1 MMGGCRGP
9 RVDSGH
15 GSCYY
20 PIMPPPPQ
28 VLCKDMIALLSD
40 PGRTWVQDKV
50 AALQPAFSSDVLQ
63 QAYSAASRHA
73 GKAAVASEGAM
84 RLFEAAGAATGEW
97 TVLDLVRA
105 CLLLAAAECLG
116 REEFISRVEE
126 ILRYSDGREQ
136 ASLLKSLPFLPYP
149 DAWLR
154 HAREACRANTL
165 HVFEAIA
172 CGNSYPARHFDRDSM
187 NQLIMK
193 AVFLGVALR
202 RVVGIDETANAE
214 RSRIA
219 LDFSEERAAAGRAIP
234 HDLWRL
240 VGKEDSAR
248 SLRALQTVLN
258 AKESAARIAAAM
270 ALAAHP
276 AAEAKANVKAAL
288 QSEMDEQVAA
298 AMQEALA
305 GRVDWSVVNPV

>member
-1 MMGGCRGP
+1 MQ
-9 RVDSGH
+9 
-15 GSCYY
+15 
-20 PIMPPPPQ
+20 PQ
-28 VLCKDMIALLSD
+28 PQALRKDLIALLSD
-40 PGRTWVQDKV
+40 PGRTWVQGSID
-50 AALQPAFSSDVLQ
+50 ALQPAFASDALQ

-73 GKAAVASEGAM
+73 GKATVAGEAAT
-84 RLFEAAGAATGEW
+84 RLFETVGVAAGEW
-97 TVLDLVRA
+97 TALDLARV
-105 CLLLAAAECLG
+105 CLLLAAAERLD
-116 REEFISRVEE
+116 RAAFIARVEE

-149 DAWLR
+149 DAWLQ

-172 CGNSYPARHFDRDSM
+172 CGNSYPSRHFDRDSM

-219 LDFSEERAAAGRAIP
+219 LDFSEERAAAGRPIP

-240 VGKEDSAR
+240 VVMEASER
-248 SLRALQTVLN
+248 SLSALQSVLRS
-258 AKESAARIAAAM
+258 EHSAARIAAAM

-276 AAEAKANVKAAL
+276 AAEAKTCVKAAL